1 MGRRG
6 HQIIRGIAGICQD
19 FGFYS
24 EETLQDL
31 EQRSSCFVL
40 KGSYS
45 LLDYDKIWW
54 PWRAEV
60 GAGGAIQVQRT
71 VVARTLEVA
80 MDRAPGMKFLMGEVT
95 PVRLLIIQQAPWDC
109 R

>member
-1 MGRRG
+1 M
-6 HQIIRGIAGICQD
+6 
-19 FGFYS
+19 
-24 EETLQDL
+24 
-31 EQRSSCFVL
+31 
-40 KGSYS
+40 
-45 LLDYDKIWW
+45 
-54 PWRAEV
+54 

-109 R
+109 RRHVEEGSLSSSHG